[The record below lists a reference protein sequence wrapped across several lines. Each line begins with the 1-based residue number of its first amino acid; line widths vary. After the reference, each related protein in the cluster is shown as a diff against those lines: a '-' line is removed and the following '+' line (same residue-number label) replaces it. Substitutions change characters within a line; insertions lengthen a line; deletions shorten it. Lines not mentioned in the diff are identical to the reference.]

1 MSFSLNP
8 PPRRTASNSERRHGK
23 CLFSSINQNV
33 MKNLRFLLYF
43 FILFWPWIIA
53 AADEPEGYYRSAEQK
68 SRQELKEALFGIIN
82 QHTKLSYKELWNAF
96 LLTDADADSNIFDIY
111 NECVFKYKVDQHSSG
126 SSGNKENQCLKYNRE
141 HSFPKSWFHESK
153 EGTPMYTDLFHL
165 YPVSGYVNTRR
176 NNNPFGE
183 VKNPEETFTGGSK
196 LGKCTFP
203 GYSGTA
209 YEPLDQYK
217 GDLARTYFYMA
228 TCYHD
233 LFATWESD
241 MLAGN
246 NEDDFTEWSKE
257 MLLKWHKE
265 DPVSEK
271 ETDRNEAVYRI
282 QGNRNPFIDYPEMVE
297 KIWGDDQSPWSSH
310 SDTVPEPPDTLANQ
324 TFWPNTCSINTEG
337 RFLQITNSSGQMM
350 ESVEVFDITGMR
362 ICATFVKQNLFGY
375 RLPCAGIYIVRICIG
390 KQQFARKVAVL

>member
-1 MSFSLNP
+1 
-8 PPRRTASNSERRHGK
+8 
-23 CLFSSINQNV
+23 
-33 MKNLRFLLYF
+33 MKNLRFLLYLLL
-43 FILFWPWIIA
+43 LFCPWIIA
-53 AADEPEGYYRSAEQK
+53 AADEPEGYYKAAEQK
-68 SRQELKEALFGIIN
+68 GRQELKEALFGIIN
-82 QHTKLSYKELWNAF
+82 QHTKLTYKALWDAF
-96 LLTDADADSNIFDIY
+96 LQTDADADSNIFDIY
-111 NECVFKYKVDQHSSG
+111 NGCTFKYKVDQHSGG
-126 SSGNKENQCLKYNRE
+126 SSGNKDNQCLKYNRE

-183 VKNPEETFTGGSK
+183 VANPEETFTGGSK

-203 GYSGTA
+203 GYSGTS

-233 LFATWESD
+233 LFSTWESD

-246 NEDDFTEWSKE
+246 NEDDFTAWSKE

-271 ETDRNEAVYRI
+271 ETERNEAVYQI
-282 QGNRNPFIDYPEMVE
+282 QGNRNPFIDHPEMVE
-297 KIWGDDQSPWSSH
+297 KIWGNDLTPWP
-310 SDTVPEPPDTLANQ
+310 DTQEPDPDTLANQ
-324 TFWPNTCSINTEG
+324 TLWPSACSISKDN
-337 RFLQITNSSGQMM
+337 RFLQIEYSAGLM
-350 ESVEVFDITGMR
+350 ESVEVFDITGSR
-362 ICATFVKQNLFGY
+362 LCATFEKQSRFGY
-375 RLPCAGIYIVRICIG
+375 RLPCAGVYIVRITVG
-390 KQQFARKVAVL
+390 KRQYVRKVAVL